1 MTAFIKAV
9 DGLSDVFG
17 AIGRFVIFIL
27 IGAMLYEVLA
37 RYAFN
42 APTLWAFDISYML
55 NGSIFLLGAAYA
67 LKTDV
72 HVRIDFLSQKF
83 PLRVQQFVNGL
94 VFLLLMAPITSTFA
108 WVAGS
113 KAWKAF
119 VTGEVEHVSPWAP
132 LVWPFY
138 GVIALG
144 LAAFALQFLAE
155 ALKYLLGTKKPGD
168 KGGELEAPEAEQ

>member
-1 MTAFIKAV
+1 MTGFIRAV
-9 DGLSDVFG
+9 DGLSDIFG
-17 AIGRFVIFIL
+17 AVGRLVIFVL

-67 LKTDV
+67 LRTDV
-72 HVRIDFLSQKF
+72 HVRIDFLSQRF
-83 PLRVQQFVNGL
+83 PLRVQQWINGL
-94 VFLLLMAPITSTFA
+94 VFLLLMAPITGVFA
-108 WVAGS
+108 WVAGG
-113 KAWKAF
+113 KAIKAF

-132 LVWPFY
+132 VVWPFY

-155 ALKYLLGTKKPGD
+155 AMKYLTGAKIPGD
-168 KGGELEAPEAEQ
+168 KGGELETPEVGQ